1 MFGLS
6 RKLKKFSKDTDAA
19 IAMEFALVAPLF
31 VLMCLGSAGMI
42 DNFRAKKRAQQAVD
56 AVADLMARAMV
67 MNDNE
72 RQNLY
77 DAARLTMGQYGLD
90 EGSERIRLLLA
101 AWEYDEDDHEW
112 TLVWTR
118 GCHSGTPWTAGETRA
133 GGYLP
138 VVNDGGMIVQARV
151 HFSYRNPFYFFSG
164 INAVF
169 VHWSAR
175 RPRYTDRIEYV
186 TEPGDSTEEEWN
198 CAYN

>member
-1 MFGLS
+1 MFGI
-6 RKLKKFSKDTDAA
+6 RRQIRKFSQNTDAA
-19 IAMEFALVAPLF
+19 VAMEFALVAPVL
-31 VLMCLGSAGMI
+31 VLMCLGSAGLI

-56 AVADLMARAMV
+56 AVSDLMARSMA

-90 EGSERIRLLLA
+90 TGSERIRMMING
-101 AWEYDEDDHEW
+101 WEYDEDDNQW

-118 GCHSGTPWTAGETRA
+118 GCYSATPWTAGDTRP
-133 GGYLP
+133 GSYLP
-138 VVNDGGMIVQARV
+138 TVNDGGMIVQARV
-151 HFSYRNPFYFFSG
+151 HFTYRNPFYFFSG
-164 INAVF
+164 RNAVF

-186 TEPGDSTEEEWN
+186 TEPGDSTEEQWN
-198 CAYN
+198 CEFS